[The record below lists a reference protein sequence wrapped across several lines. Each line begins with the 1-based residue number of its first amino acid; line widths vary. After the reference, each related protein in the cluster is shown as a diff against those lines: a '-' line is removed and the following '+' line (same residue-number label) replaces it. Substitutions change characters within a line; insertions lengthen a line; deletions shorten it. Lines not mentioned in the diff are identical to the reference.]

1 MAKKRK
7 TLTKIKVLKTKTKG
21 IVAQTIENQPSK
33 PRKTRKVAQETME
46 VKELNT
52 ISNSIIE
59 ILTPPKE

>member
-1 MAKKRK
+1 M
-7 TLTKIKVLKTKTKG
+7 LTKIKLLRTKTKE

-46 VKELNT
+46 VKELST

-59 ILTPPKE
+59 ILTLPKE